1 MTINLTPTDLP
12 QALRTLGRFQALHRP
27 RLLIRAA
34 RFGLSDFR
42 RERDLRRIL
51 GDAAPPG
58 MATLARLLDVEEAME
73 AERTTGAAAYRPA
86 RHVEALIALMA
97 EARFVLHDDVP
108 ATPGGALAAET
119 VPTAGSGI
127 VAFRRAP

>member
-1 MTINLTPTDLP
+1 MTLTPTDLP
-12 QALRTLGRFQALHRP
+12 QALRALGRFQALHRP

-51 GDAAPPG
+51 RDAAPPPG
-58 MATLARLLDVEEAME
+58 MATLARLLDLDEAME
-73 AERTTGAAAYRPA
+73 HERTAGAATYRPA
-86 RHVEALIALMA
+86 RHVEVLIALMA
-97 EARFVLHDDVP
+97 EARFVLHSDAAPAPAGAETPP
-108 ATPGGALAAET
+108 AT
-119 VPTAGSGI
+119 GSEI

>member
-1 MTINLTPTDLP
+1 MTLNSTDLP
-12 QALRTLGRFQALHRP
+12 QTLRCLTRFHALRRS

-51 GDAAPPG
+51 GDAAPPPG
-58 MATLARLLDVEEAME
+58 AATLARLLDTEAALE
-73 AERTTGAAAYRPA
+73 AERATGAATYRPA

-97 EARFVLHDDVP
+97 EARFVLDVEVPPP
-108 ATPGGALAAET
+108 APQEKA
-119 VPTAGSGI
+119 SDI
-127 VAFRRAP
+127 IAFRRAT